1 MTADP
6 VLRVRGARQNNL
18 KGISVDIPKY
28 RMVVM
33 TGISGSG
40 KSTLAFDTIYA
51 EGQRRYVESL
61 SAYAR
66 QFLEVMDKPA
76 VDSIEGLSPAISI
89 QQKTTNKNPRSTVG
103 TITEIYDYMR
113 LLYARIGRPHC
124 TKCGR
129 AISSQSV
136 DAICD
141 AIVRDMGGRDVLVMA
156 PVVRRKKG
164 THEKVLAQAKKDG
177 YSRVRVDGAI
187 VRLDGPP
194 PRLEKQK
201 WHDVEIVVDRIKVSE
216 GERSRVF
223 EAVQTAIKASGGT
236 ASVGPPSGEAS
247 VFSQSNAC
255 PRCGISIG
263 EMEPRAFS
271 FNSPFGM
278 CKECSGLGTK
288 STYDEDL
295 VIPDPNLTIVEDA
308 IRPLGQHGLSRYYRR
323 MRSYMK
329 AVDCDMYTPV
339 GDFVDGQLEGLLHGA
354 DVGGKRFP
362 GVFAWLDQEYATTT
376 VPSKRDWIKRFM
388 RSVPCPACG
397 GYKLRPE
404 VLAVLVGSKSIM
416 EACRMSVD
424 ACLAFFAALEL
435 GPAEKK
441 IGREILKEITER
453 LEFLSNVGLGYISLD
468 RGSYTLS
475 GGESQR
481 IRLATQI
488 GANLTGVLYVLDEP
502 TIGLHQ
508 RDNAR
513 LISTL
518 TKLRDLGNTVIV
530 VEHDEEVMRSADWI
544 VDLGPGAGRHGGSV
558 VFEGTMKKLVKKKG
572 SLTAGYLNGS
582 SVIRR
587 DRRDGS
593 GKSLVV
599 RGAEANN
606 LKKIDVE
613 IPLGRLVV
621 VTGVSGSGKST
632 LVNDILYRALHAEFY
647 FGYQRPGRHKGIDG
661 VDLIGDVVAIDQSP
675 IGRTP
680 RSNPATYID
689 AFSPIRD
696 LFAETP
702 LSRERGYTAGQFSF
716 NTPAGRCFACDGD
729 GVKRIEMQFLADVFV
744 KCDECDGKRY
754 DSETLAVRYK
764 GRNIAEVLEMTAE
777 EALEFFVNVRAAR
790 RRLQTLNDVGLGYI
804 RLGQSSTTLSGGEAQ
819 RVKLA
824 FELSKYQT
832 GETLYILDEPTTGLH
847 FADVEKLLSV
857 LDRLVSAGNTVLV
870 IEHNMDI
877 IRNADWIIDLGP
889 EGGDEGGSVVA
900 TGSPEQVARAPGS
913 YTGMYLKKA
922 L

>member
-1 MTADP
+1 MTRDRM
-6 VLRVRGARQNNL
+6 LRVRGARQNNL
-18 KGISVDIPKY
+18 RNVSVDIPKY
-28 RMVVM
+28 RMVVI

-76 VDSIEGLSPAISI
+76 VDSIDGLSPAISI

-124 TKCGR
+124 TRCGL

-136 DAICD
+136 DAMCD
-141 AIVRDMGGRDVLVMA
+141 AILKEMAGSDVLVMA

-164 THEKVLAQAKKDG
+164 THEKTLARIKKDG
-177 YSRVRVDGAI
+177 YARVRIDGAT
-187 VRLDGPP
+187 VRLDGERPK
-194 PRLEKQK
+194 LEKQK
-201 WHDVEIVVDRIKVSE
+201 WHDVSIIVDRVKVSE
-216 GERSRVF
+216 AERSRVF
-223 EAVQTAIKASGGT
+223 ESVQTAIRASGG
-236 ASVGPPSGEAS
+236 AVSVGPQEGEARL
-247 VFSQSNAC
+247 FSQANAC
-255 PRCGISIG
+255 PRCGVSVG

-271 FNSPFGM
+271 FNSPLGM
-278 CKECSGLGTK
+278 CKECNGLGTT
-288 STYDEDL
+288 SAYDRDL
-295 VIPDPNLTIVEDA
+295 VLPDADLSILEGG
-308 IRPLGQHGLSRYYRR
+308 IRPLSQHGLSRYYK
-323 MRSYMK
+323 YMARHVK
-329 AVDCDMYTPV
+329 GVSLQTPLRDV
-339 GDFVDGQLEGLLHGA
+339 AAEKLDAMLDGDGQ
-354 DVGGKRFP
+354 FP
-362 GVFAWLDQEYATTT
+362 GVFALLDREYRTTT
-376 VPSKRDWIKRFM
+376 RPAKRDWIKRFM
-388 RSVPCPACG
+388 RNIPCSACG

-404 VLAVLVGSKSIM
+404 MLAVRIGESSIM
-416 EACRMSVD
+416 DACRMSVE
-424 ACLAFFAALEL
+424 ACLAFFTTLKLE
-435 GPAEKK
+435 PAEKK

-453 LEFLSNVGLGYISLD
+453 LEFLKNVGLGYISLD
-468 RGSYTLS
+468 RASYTLS

-513 LISTL
+513 LIDTL

-530 VEHDEEVMRSADWI
+530 VEHDEEVMRSSDWL

-558 VFEGTMKKLVKKKG
+558 VFEGTVGSMVKKKG
-572 SLTAGYLNGS
+572 SLTARYLNDS
-582 SVIRR
+582 SIIRR
-587 DRRDGS
+587 ERAPRG
-593 GKSLVV
+593 GRSLTV

-613 IPLGRLVV
+613 IPLGQMVV

-632 LVNDILYRALHAEFY
+632 LVNDVLYRAVHAEFY
-647 FGYQRPGRHKGIDG
+647 YGYRRPGKHEGIDG
-661 VDLIGDVVAIDQSP
+661 VGLLSDVVAIDQSP

-689 AFSPIRD
+689 AFSPIRE
-696 LFAETP
+696 LFAQTP
-702 LSRERGYTAGQFSF
+702 LARERGYASGQFSF

-744 KCDECDGKRY
+744 KCDECGGRRY

-764 GRNIAEVLEMTAE
+764 GKSVSDVLDMTAE
-777 EALEFFVNVRAAR
+777 EALEFFGNVRAVK

-824 FELSKYQT
+824 SELSKYQT

-847 FADVEKLLSV
+847 FADVERLLAV
-857 LDRLVSAGNTVLV
+857 LDRLVSMGNTVLV

-877 IRNADWIIDLGP
+877 IRNADWVVDLGP
-889 EGGDEGGSVVA
+889 EGGEEGGRVVA
-900 TGSPEQVARAPGS
+900 AGTPEQVARAPGS
-913 YTGMYLKKA
+913 YTGRYLKKV

>member
-1 MTADP
+1 MTAGP
-6 VLRVRGARQNNL
+6 ALRVRGARQNNL
-18 KGISVDIPKY
+18 KGVSVDIPKY
-28 RMVVM
+28 KMVVV

-124 TKCGR
+124 TRCGR
-129 AISSQSV
+129 AISSQSI

-141 AIVRDMGGRDVLVMA
+141 AVLRDMGGRDVLVMA

-164 THEKVLAQAKKDG
+164 THEKTLAQAKKDG
-177 YSRVRVDGAI
+177 YARVRVDGKI
-187 VRLDGPP
+187 VRLDGAPP
-194 PRLEKQK
+194 KLEKQK
-201 WHDVEIVVDRIKVSE
+201 WHDVEIVVDRVKISE
-216 GERSRVF
+216 SERSRVF
-223 EAVQTAIKASGGT
+223 EAVQTAIKAAGGT
-236 ASVGPPSGEAS
+236 AAVGPPGGEAS
-247 VFSQSNAC
+247 IFSQANAC
-255 PRCGISIG
+255 PHCGISIG

-278 CKECSGLGTK
+278 CAECSGLGSI
-288 STYDEDL
+288 STYDEEL
-295 VIPDPNLTIVEDA
+295 MMPDRRLSIMEDG
-308 IRPLGQHGLSRYYRR
+308 IRPFGQHGLSRYYRR
-323 MRSYMK
+323 MSKYMEHE
-329 AVDCDMYTPV
+329 DFRPDTPLM
-339 GDFVDGQLEGLLHGA
+339 DLTKEQMDGLLHGA
-354 DVGGKRFP
+354 DIDGRKFP
-362 GVFAWLDQEYATTT
+362 GVLAWLDAEYKTTT
-376 VPSKRDWIKRFM
+376 IPSKRDWIKRFM
-388 RSVPCPACG
+388 RSVPCSACK

-404 VLAVLVGSKSIM
+404 MLAVRVGSNNIM

-424 ACLAFFAALEL
+424 ACLAFFSSLRLAT
-435 GPAEKK
+435 AEKK

-453 LEFLSNVGLGYISLD
+453 LEFLRNVGLGYISLD
-468 RGSYTLS
+468 RASYTLS

-513 LISTL
+513 LIATL

-530 VEHDEEVMRSADWI
+530 VEHDEEVMRSSDWI
-544 VDLGPGAGRHGGSV
+544 VDLGPGAGRHGGNV
-558 VFEGTMKKLVKKKG
+558 VFEGTVSKLIKKKG
-572 SLTAGYLNGS
+572 SLTGAYLNDS
-582 SVIRR
+582 SKIRR
-587 DRRDGS
+587 ERRAGS

-606 LKKIDVE
+606 LKRIDVE
-613 IPLGRLVV
+613 IPLGRMVV

-632 LVNDILYRALHAEFY
+632 LVNDVLYRAVHAEFY
-647 FGYQRPGRHKGIDG
+647 FGYRRPGKHKKIDGID
-661 VDLIGDVVAIDQSP
+661 LISDVVAIDQSP

-689 AFSPIRD
+689 AFSPIRA

-702 LSRERGYTAGQFSF
+702 LSRERGYTAGHFSF
-716 NTPAGRCFACDGD
+716 NTPDGRCFACDGD

-764 GRNIAEVLEMTAE
+764 GKNIADVLDMTAE
-777 EALEFFVNVRAAR
+777 EALEFFGSVRSVK

-824 FELSKYQT
+824 LELSKYET

-857 LDRLVSAGNTVLV
+857 LDRLVSVGNTVLI

-877 IRNADWIIDLGP
+877 IRNADWVVDLGP
-889 EGGDEGGSVVA
+889 EGGDEGGMVVA
-900 TGSPEQVARAPGS
+900 TGTPEQVARAPGS
-913 YTGMYLKKA
+913 YTGKYLKKA